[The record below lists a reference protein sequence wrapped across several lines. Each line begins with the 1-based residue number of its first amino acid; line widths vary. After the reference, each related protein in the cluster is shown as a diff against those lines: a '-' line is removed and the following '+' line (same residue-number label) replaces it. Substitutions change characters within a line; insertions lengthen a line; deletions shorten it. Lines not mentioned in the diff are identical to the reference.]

1 MPLLSLSNSN
11 VCALNQ
17 RNFCIRF
24 TSLDLQWIGWM
35 TDSLPHLRSLSPHPL
50 DQLGSTSLRT
60 ATLDLKDSSN
70 PSFFTYRPPIKGPQD
85 YDPSRTILLQFLTKE
100 ATERFHLITECSQ
113 IFKKIPYREHQL
125 FILISS
131 STKPLRLCQSS
142 KTNISSALFCSLQHL
157 FLLFLHFFSSFL
169 PSSKDSL
176 ILVTPSYLLHLGSQ
190 NFQILFSRFSYSQPS
205 PFLSFKFRFS
215 ALSKSL
221 SSHTHKKQTKLFCIT
236 IFQTSYFILKS
247 HSNSQINQSI

>member
-1 MPLLSLSNSN
+1 
-11 VCALNQ
+11 
-17 RNFCIRF
+17 
-24 TSLDLQWIGWM
+24 M

-157 FLLFLHFFSSFL
+157 FLLFLHFFLLILAIIKRFLNPCHALVPLTPREPELSNLVLSLLLLSAFSFL
-169 PSSKDSL
+169 
-176 ILVTPSYLLHLGSQ
+176 V
-190 NFQILFSRFSYSQPS
+190 F
-205 PFLSFKFRFS
+205 
-215 ALSKSL
+215 
-221 SSHTHKKQTKLFCIT
+221 
-236 IFQTSYFILKS
+236 
-247 HSNSQINQSI
+247 